1 MRIGIQFIWF
11 NWGEGASADAST
23 FAPTLKRIAQA
34 ADAAGVASLWTIDHF
49 FQMEFA
55 GDARDPMLETYTTL
69 GFLAGVTERIELGTL
84 VTSVVYRHP
93 GALIKTVSTLD
104 VLSGGRAWLGI
115 GAAWYEREARG
126 LGLPFPPL
134 KERFERLEE
143 ALQIAHRMWNR
154 ADATVDPYQGV
165 HYQLAEPIDSPHP
178 LSQPHP
184 RILIGGEGEKKTLR
198 MVAQYGDACNFDGG
212 LGVDGIQH
220 KLNVLREHC
229 NAHDRD
235 YDAIERTVVHGA
247 HRVPDGDTADG
258 LIRYCES
265 LAKIGVQHVIFNTPQ
280 MHDLKLIDLLG
291 EKVIPAVRGL

>member
-11 NWGEGASADAST
+11 NWGAAET
-23 FAPTLKRIAQA
+23 FAPTIKRIVQR
-34 ADAAGVASLWTIDHF
+34 ADQVGVASVWTIDHF

-55 GDARDPMLETYTTL
+55 GVARDPMLETYSL
-69 GFLAGVTERIELGTL
+69 LAFIAGVTERIEVGTL
-84 VTSVVYRHP
+84 VTSVMYRHP

-143 ALQIAHRMWNR
+143 TLQIAHRMWDR
-154 ADATVDPYQGV
+154 DAAVTPYTGV
-165 HYQLAEPIDSPHP
+165 HYQLAEPLDSPHP
-178 LSQPHP
+178 ISTPHP

-212 LGVDGIQH
+212 LGIDGIRH
-220 KLNVLREHC
+220 KLGVLRGHC
-229 NAHDRD
+229 DALQRP
-235 YDAIERTVVHGA
+235 YDAIEKTVVYGA
-247 HRVPDGDTADG
+247 HKVEGGDTADG

-265 LAKIGVQHVIFNTPQ
+265 LAALGIQHVIFNSPQ
-280 MHDLKLIDLLG
+280 LHDLKLIDLLG
-291 EKVIPAVRGL
+291 EKVIPAVAHL